1 MKIVDGFMTL
11 TLAVAAGSLAPVP
24 SVGQET
30 PTTSEYR
37 YTIVDYPGSTSAC
50 LAINAGLNV
59 ICDALFNQE
68 LSFVYDA
75 RSGQIT
81 LPATAQPAGWSAAA
95 FGIDD
100 SGTVVGYVY
109 PPDDSIENGFVVTK
123 NGEYQEFSVPWA
135 AYTEPRGIN
144 NRGVITGTAFF
155 NGPGSAGFI
164 YDPKAATYT
173 EVLPSAYTETVGIT
187 TDGRVVGTVYLD
199 AGARGPGAPAGQ
211 YGYLRAANGIVTYFR
226 INGVDTYARGIS
238 DEGKIVGYFGA
249 LPFPQVTGFVIDV
262 KALHSSKPPAA
273 GFFALAIPARNQ
285 LQIPG
290 AIGTLPQ
297 GISIEGVVSGTFVDG
312 SGDAHGFIARIR
324 RTSEGLEKDEDISI
338 NHREGI

>member
-1 MKIVDGFMTL
+1 MKIVDALMTL
-11 TLAVAAGSLAPVP
+11 ALAVVAGSLAPVP

-30 PTTSEYR
+30 PTRSEYR
-37 YTIVDYPGSTSAC
+37 YTIVDYPGSASAC
-50 LAINAGLNV
+50 LSINTRLDV

-68 LSFVYDA
+68 LPFVYDA
-75 RSGQIT
+75 RLRRIT

-95 FGIDD
+95 FGINDW
-100 SGTVVGYVY
+100 GTVVGYVY

-135 AYTEPRGIN
+135 AYTEARGIN

-155 NGPGSAGFI
+155 SGPGSAGFI
-164 YDPKAATYT
+164 YDPEAATYT

-187 TDGRVVGTVYLD
+187 TDGHVVGTVYLD
-199 AGARGPGAPAGQ
+199 AGASGPGAPAGQ
-211 YGYLRAANGIVTYFR
+211 YGYLRAANGSVKYFR
-226 INGVDTYARGIS
+226 VNGEDTYARGIS

-249 LPFPQVTGFVIDV
+249 LPIPQVTGFVTDV
-262 KALHSSKPPAA
+262 KELHSPKTPAI
-273 GFFALAIPARNQ
+273 GFVALTIPARKQ

-297 GISIEGVVSGTFVDG
+297 GISIEGVVSGAFIDG
-312 SGDAHGFIARIR
+312 SGNAHGFIARPN
-324 RTSEGLEKDEDISI
+324 DD
-338 NHREGI
+338 

>member
-1 MKIVDGFMTL
+1 MKIVDALMTL
-11 TLAVAAGSLAPVP
+11 GLAVVAGSLALAP
-24 SVGQET
+24 SVGQGT

-50 LAINAGLNV
+50 LSINARLNV

-68 LSFVYDA
+68 FPFVYSA

-81 LPATAQPAGWSAAA
+81 LPAVAPPAGWSAAA
-95 FGIDD
+95 FGIND

-123 NGEYQEFSVPWA
+123 NGEYREFSVPWA
-135 AYTEPRGIN
+135 AYTEARGIN

-164 YDPKAATYT
+164 YDPEAATYT

-187 TDGRVVGTVYLD
+187 TDGHVVGTVYLD
-199 AGARGPGAPAGQ
+199 AGASGPGAPAGQ
-211 YGYLRAANGIVTYFR
+211 YGYLRAANGSVTYFR
-226 INGVDTYARGIS
+226 VSGEDTYARGIS
-238 DEGKIVGYFGA
+238 DEGTIVGYFGD
-249 LPFPQVTGFVIDV
+249 LPFPQVTGFVTDM
-262 KALHSSKPPAA
+262 KELHSSKPPAS
-273 GFFALAIPARNQ
+273 GFVALAISARHQ

-297 GISIEGVVSGTFVDG
+297 GISTEGVVSGAFIDG
-312 SGDAHGFIARIR
+312 SGEAHGFIARP
-324 RTSEGLEKDEDISI
+324 KDD
-338 NHREGI
+338 